1 MMAKKITALKCPH
14 CGSTH
19 KHLIEKDRYQCKS
32 CDSEY
37 MFDSGDVNITVNH
50 RHTIE
55 SSSDH
60 SFLNIS
66 RSGFVLIAI
75 VLTTILVVSYN
86 LLSTNTDHQNYRSVS
101 QQAKSTRAQP
111 VASVNLGEN
120 ISIGISAEGVS
131 QIKNLVTKPFSA
143 QNKQLDTCFVYTG
156 ICHKIFM
163 NRMVF
168 LVGKKGLNISGMNKA
183 VLEKLAE
190 QKKLATLVS
199 WLDLSMDD
207 LLASGMSPRQA
218 KKALEKIQL
227 APQQSFQDWMSGIY
241 QFNFPSQ
248 INQYTWSDIQS
259 WSMSDWQT
267 LMELSEVKAQPYYQ
281 LTHSEEMNQL
291 VDELQKYSV
300 SGFDSATLNDQ

>member
-1 MMAKKITALKCPH
+1 MMTQKITAIKCPH

-19 KHLIEKDRYQCKS
+19 KHVIEKDRYQCKS

-55 SSSDH
+55 SSSKQ
-60 SFLNIS
+60 SFFNLS
-66 RSGFVLIAI
+66 RSGFVVIAI

-86 LLSTNTDHQNYRSVS
+86 LLTTNTDHQNYRSAS
-101 QQAKSTRAQP
+101 QQVKSTRTQP
-111 VASVNLGEN
+111 VASVNFGEN

-190 QKKLATLVS
+190 QEKLVTLVS

-207 LLASGMSPRQA
+207 LLASGMSTRQA
-218 KKALEKIQL
+218 KKSLETIQVALQK
-227 APQQSFQDWMSGIY
+227 SFQDWMSALY
-241 QFNFPSQ
+241 QVNFPPQ
-248 INQYTWSDIQS
+248 INQYTWSDIQD
-259 WSMSDWQT
+259 WSINDWQT
-267 LMELSEVKAQPYYQ
+267 LLELSEVKAQPYYQ

-291 VDELQKYSV
+291 VGELQKYKII
-300 SGFDSATLNDQ
+300 GF